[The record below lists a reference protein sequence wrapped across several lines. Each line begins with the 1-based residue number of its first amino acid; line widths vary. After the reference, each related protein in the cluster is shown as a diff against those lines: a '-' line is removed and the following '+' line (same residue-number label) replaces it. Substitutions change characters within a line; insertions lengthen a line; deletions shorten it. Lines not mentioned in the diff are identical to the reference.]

1 MRKSKLLQLQGT
13 ILQWTIAWAV
23 IGLVLGVAQ
32 LLRTGH
38 VSWIPSLGL
47 AAAAGGLGMGI
58 LYTALMLVTEDWR
71 DSLADTPGMTAQLG
85 PQSPLRYRSRS
96 GGRPLGRRLQRSGI
110 LYPAG
115 RGHRCHLQLE
125 DCPGGPAGASG
136 CPAQGHE
143 QRKGQDGVMHDL
155 SLQTHRPVISA
166 RPEVPILTTK
176 AS

>member
-23 IGLVLGVAQ
+23 IGLVLGIAQ

-85 PQSPLRYRSRS
+85 PQVLCGTGAGLVAGLLAGGFS
-96 GGRPLGRRLQRSGI
+96 GAAFFIPLGAVTAAIFNWKTAQEALRERAAARRKAMS
-110 LYPAG
+110 
-115 RGHRCHLQLE
+115 
-125 DCPGGPAGASG
+125 
-136 CPAQGHE
+136 
-143 QRKGQDGVMHDL
+143 KGKVK
-155 SLQTHRPVISA
+155 TV
-166 RPEVPILTTK
+166 
-176 AS
+176 